1 MFSGYDY
8 ESYSSNC
15 GQQATTGKQP
25 TNPITMKY
33 GEITFGQM
41 EAIINKL
48 GGMDGV
54 QRFLS
59 GETVVKAIET
69 TFKVWKTILLGTYKD
84 ADALKKTMKETNCKV
99 GDWANDIMGKP
110 AFFVT
115 SFEKKIQLVNVSV
128 AELGFKN
135 SATYKDICA
144 RAEELG
150 LGLCP
155 NEVGPQLRLQYK
167 DQPKGE
173 WLRIAMEPI
182 ADSDGHLN
190 IFKVEHLDD
199 VLWLNG
205 NIGHPDLT
213 WLAGNRFAFCL
224 RK

>member
-1 MFSGYDY
+1 
-8 ESYSSNC
+8 
-15 GQQATTGKQP
+15 
-25 TNPITMKY
+25 MKY

-59 GETVVKAIET
+59 GETIVKAIEK
-69 TFKVWKTILLGTYKD
+69 TFKVWKTIKLGTHKD
-84 ADALKKTMKETNCKV
+84 ADALRNALKKDNFKIS
-99 GDWANDIMGKP
+99 DWANDIMGKS

-135 SATYKDICA
+135 GATYKDICE

-155 NEVGPQLRLQYK
+155 NEVGPQLRLQYQ

-182 ADSDGHLN
+182 TDSDGNLH
-190 IFKVEHLDD
+190 IFRVAHDGD
-199 VLWLNG
+199 GLWLDG
-205 NIGHPDLT
+205 NDGHADDFWPGRL
-213 WLAGNRFAFCL
+213 RFVFRL